1 MYYFRLVISFTEYA
15 YFLFYLCF
23 KMKAV
28 LIILAIIIAIP
39 LCVYIVSLISRKKSV
54 NSLKDETNFLQLL
67 HAELNGW
74 SGICKGD
81 SYRFVLS
88 RLQHLGLISK
98 EEVSNTLSN
107 YDMFGARVGIT
118 VKPEKYVNLDS
129 VSFRFNNNELLS
141 SIGFLFKDSKD
152 VVNTTYPKYMAEIS
166 DLFGK
171 PTWQGS
177 FPDGVGSSWKNM
189 MLSTTTGSPS
199 DKEAVHLWLVLNF
212 K

>member
-1 MYYFRLVISFTEYA
+1 
-15 YFLFYLCF
+15 
-23 KMKAV
+23 MKTV
-28 LIILAIIIAIP
+28 LIIIAVIIAIP
-39 LCVYIVSLISRKKSV
+39 VSIFIVSLISRKKSV
-54 NSLKDETNFLQLL
+54 GSLKDETNFLRLL

-107 YDMFGARVGIT
+107 YDMFGAGLGIT
-118 VKPEKYVNLDS
+118 VKPEKYVNLNS
-129 VSFRFNNNELLS
+129 ISFRFNNNELLS

-152 VVNTTYPKYMAEIS
+152 VDNTIYPQYIAEIS

-177 FPDGVGSSWKNM
+177 FPDGVGSSWKNL

>member
-1 MYYFRLVISFTEYA
+1 
-15 YFLFYLCF
+15 
-23 KMKAV
+23 MKVV
-28 LIILAIIIAIP
+28 LIIIAIILAI
-39 LCVYIVSLISRKKSV
+39 LVSAFSAFVLSIISRKKSAG
-54 NSLKDETNFLQLL
+54 SLKEETNFLRLL
-67 HAELNGW
+67 HSELNGW

-81 SYRFVLS
+81 SYKFVLS

-98 EEVSNTLSN
+98 EEVSNTLSD
-107 YDMFGARVGIT
+107 YDMFGAGLGIT
-118 VKPEKYVNLDS
+118 VKPEKYVNLNTI
-129 VSFRFNNNELLS
+129 SFRFNNNELLS
-141 SIGFLFKDSKD
+141 SISFLFKDSKD
-152 VVNTTYPKYMAEIS
+152 IVSTIYPKYIAEIS

-171 PTWQGS
+171 PTWQGR

>member
-1 MYYFRLVISFTEYA
+1 
-15 YFLFYLCF
+15 
-23 KMKAV
+23 MKAV

-171 PTWQGS
+171 PTWQGR

-189 MLSTTTGSPS
+189 MLSTTTGSSS